1 MKWQFQE
8 DHTFEHRVSE
18 SQKIRSRYP
27 DRIPVIVER
36 AENSNIENI
45 DKRKYLVPND
55 ITVAQFMWIIRK
67 RKYSKQKI
75 LSISKS
81 SCFQKNF
88 TFLKILLHHFFF
100 SGIDLPAEKAIFLFV
115 DKIVPQSSWTM
126 GELYRQT
133 FKMKPKVLFFET
145 QI

>member
-8 DHTFEHRVSE
+8 DHSFEHRVSE

-67 RKYSKQKI
+67 R
-75 LSISKS
+75 
-81 SCFQKNF
+81 
-88 TFLKILLHHFFF
+88 
-100 SGIDLPAEKAIFLFV
+100 IDLPAEKAIFLFV

-126 GELYRQT
+126 GELYNNHKDKDGFLYIAYSGEST
-133 FKMKPKVLFFET
+133 FGT
-145 QI
+145 TSQ

>member
-8 DHTFEHRVSE
+8 DHSFEHRVSE

-67 RKYSKQKI
+67 RKY
-75 LSISKS
+75 ISQRKHVD
-81 SCFQKNF
+81 
-88 TFLKILLHHFFF
+88 LHLLTGGFCMNIKTTI
-100 SGIDLPAEKAIFLFV
+100 GA
-115 DKIVPQSSWTM
+115 
-126 GELYRQT
+126 
-133 FKMKPKVLFFET
+133 
-145 QI
+145 

>member
-8 DHTFEHRVSE
+8 DHSFEHRVSE

-67 RKYSKQKI
+67 R
-75 LSISKS
+75 
-81 SCFQKNF
+81 
-88 TFLKILLHHFFF
+88 
-100 SGIDLPAEKAIFLFV
+100 IDLPAEKAIFLFV

-126 GELYRQT
+126 GELYNNHKDKDGFLYIAYSGEST
-133 FKMKPKVLFFET
+133 FGNTTIT
-145 QI
+145 Q

>member
-75 LSISKS
+75 LPYS
-81 SCFQKNF
+81 
-88 TFLKILLHHFFF
+88 LKFEPRDFF
-100 SGIDLPAEKAIFLFV
+100 
-115 DKIVPQSSWTM
+115 
-126 GELYRQT
+126 
-133 FKMKPKVLFFET
+133 VLS
-145 QI
+145 